1 MARRALQLSGKA
13 LIHDGEGRC
22 LLIRRSAASNGNP
35 GKWDLPGG
43 KVDQGESV
51 WDALSR
57 EVAEECGIAVE
68 LEALVGAAQADAP
81 DGRRII
87 YLVMEGR
94 ALGAEVV
101 LSGEHDAF
109 DWVARAELPE
119 ADLVP
124 QFRAVLAAYASEA
137 RRDAR

>member
-1 MARRALQLSGKA
+1 VARRALQLSGKV
-13 LIHDGEGRC
+13 LIHDSEGRY
-22 LLIRRSAASNGNP
+22 LLIRRSAASKGNP

-51 WDALSR
+51 WDALMR

-81 DGRRII
+81 DGRRIV

-94 ALGAEVV
+94 ALGVDVV
-101 LSGEHDAF
+101 LSEEHDLAQ
-109 DWVARAELPE
+109 WVARGKLPE
-119 ADLVP
+119 IDVAP
-124 QFRAVLAAYASEA
+124 QLRSVLEAFARA
-137 RRDAR
+137 